1 MDETGLRVE
10 MTALPSCTLAILLTL
25 ARENHGGILAF
36 PARER
41 ADEGLGIRVA
51 ISPGTRS
58 SEACKEKLEHE
69 TE

>member
-25 ARENHGGILAF
+25 ARENHRGIRAF
-36 PARER
+36 SAWECVGER
-41 ADEGLGIRVA
+41 LGIRVA